1 MNTSKKLEAIN
12 AALGSEAQNYTA
24 AIAVAEKIAHEE
36 FQIGRMLAKAA
47 LETYTKEN
55 ESGCFYVESTQ
66 FDQDT
71 EHDVEL
77 LISDNYI
84 KSIS

>member
-1 MNTSKKLEAIN
+1 MNTSKKLQAIN
-12 AALGSEAQNYTA
+12 AALGREAQNYTA

-47 LETYTKEN
+47 LEMYAKEK
-55 ESGCFYVESTQ
+55 EPACFYVESTQ
-66 FDQDT
+66 FNQDI

-77 LISDNYI
+77 SISDNYI
-84 KSIS
+84 KSIG